1 MKGTHSKRLSA
12 LLLLLAML
20 VSLAA
25 CGKEEPP
32 IEKTARYLQAQI
44 PEPTCA
50 AVGGDWL
57 VFGLAR
63 SGLKVPQKY
72 FDAYYKNVE
81 DYIVSVDGILSR
93 KKNTEYS
100 RVILAMSAIG
110 KNPTNV
116 AGFNLLLPLGDF
128 DETVRQGVNGA
139 IFALLAL
146 DSGNYEIPENP
157 DAAVQATRQ
166 MYVDELLTREL
177 PDGGWTLT
185 GGEPDVD
192 ITAMTLQA
200 LAKYRDQAAVAAAV
214 ERGLAVLSSLQEPDG
229 GYTSWGSS
237 NSESVAQVIVAL
249 TELGVPLDDERF
261 VKNGITVE
269 DALLRFAQESG
280 AFMHVLDGSGGD
292 DGMATEQAFYA
303 LAAIHRAETGKTTLY
318 DMTDVMQ

>member
-25 CGKEEPP
+25 CGKEKPP

-128 DETVRQGVNGA
+128 DETVRQGVNGT

-146 DSGNYEIPENP
+146 DSGKYEIPENP

-200 LAKYRDQAAVAAAV
+200 LAKYREQPEVEAAV

-261 VKNGITVE
+261 VKNGVTVE

-280 AFMHVLDGSGGD
+280 AFVHVLDGSGGD

-303 LAAIHRAETGKTTLY
+303 LAAIHRAETGETTLY
-318 DMTDVMQ
+318 DMTDVM

>member
-25 CGKEEPP
+25 CGKEKPP

-146 DSGNYEIPENP
+146 DSGGYEIPEAP
-157 DAAVQATRQ
+157 EAETQATREL
-166 MYVDELLTREL
+166 YVGELLRREI

-192 ITAMTLQA
+192 
-200 LAKYRDQAAVAAAV
+200 
-214 ERGLAVLSSLQEPDG
+214 
-229 GYTSWGSS
+229 
-237 NSESVAQVIVAL
+237 
-249 TELGVPLDDERF
+249 
-261 VKNGITVE
+261 
-269 DALLRFAQESG
+269 
-280 AFMHVLDGSGGD
+280 GD
-292 DGMATEQAFYA
+292 DAAGACQIPR
-303 LAAIHRAETGKTTLY
+303 LAGRGGRCSAWYCGAVSLAGAERRISLVGRGKQRVSLSGDRRTHGAWHFAG
-318 DMTDVMQ
+318 